1 MREIKTL
8 LLVLALLVAWSDG
21 EKILF
26 QASNSGSRQ
35 LKVKHS
41 KVNKN
46 RRTKQQ
52 MGITNKDVGLSLL
65 TTLKQVAKRLS
76 LAMATRKVFVP
87 SIPMMIKFGE

>member
-41 KVNKN
+41 KV
-46 RRTKQQ
+46 
-52 MGITNKDVGLSLL
+52 
-65 TTLKQVAKRLS
+65 
-76 LAMATRKVFVP
+76 FVP